1 MSDLR
6 RGSNCPPDGEKRL
19 MYLPPQR
26 RGDQSRR
33 AMLIV
38 VGAIIGLF
46 LVLALSAGPA
56 LISNFSTDDQTGSI
70 DGERLRPIR

>member
-19 MYLPPQR
+19 MYLPPR
-26 RGDQSRR
+26 RPGTQLKRPY
-33 AMLIV
+33 LI

-46 LVLALSAGPA
+46 LVLAFSAGSV
-56 LISNFSTDDQTGSI
+56 LINKFSTDDETGSI
-70 DGERLRPIR
+70 NGQRLRPAR